1 MASPDRPTELSSH
14 SFQLPAVGRRGLDYG
29 GFFIVQ
35 AGHESNRIIGGFLI
49 LFVVGSKRN
58 YERPI

>member
-1 MASPDRPTELSSH
+1 MVSPDRPTKLGSLRSREI
-14 SFQLPAVGRRGLDYG
+14 LDQES
-29 GFFIVQ
+29 FFIVQ
-35 AGHESNRIIGGFLI
+35 AGHESNQIIGGFLI